1 MINLGKALIILRNQQ
16 KFSPSIHTN
25 SNLHKFIKK
34 NYLSTSQNKSKKS
47 SDKID
52 LRSEFQDM
60 INETKISEEEVQN
73 TNKEEQIKLKH
84 SMDQAKKDF
93 DAKQENLKN
102 EWEKNRHSN
111 AEEDKDSEIK
121 INHIKK
127 KFTSAFFFN
136 KEKPQGK
143 EEQGGKNSN
152 DKNDEEEKNPES
164 LEPSKFSKFVSGFA
178 KVWRET
184 FPGEEN
190 VELLLEKRKLEA
202 QILKSKIKEPTE
214 EEIQQI
220 EESIPEW
227 KRGAVVFVMDQPAE
241 ETVSFFDVAKRNLKS
256 HVKNL
261 KIYKEAQESLQN
273 SEISLLV
280 EDLKT
285 SYTNVRENLKES
297 QNPFFVV
304 SRDLID
310 RVNFKS
316 PSSLATQVMRKH
328 DPNFE
333 LVLFEKEVDAIFKQL
348 MMAYVKDDLD
358 TVRLVAGD
366 MALAVLTNDI
376 KSRRERVRLYIKIY
390 FKIY

>member
-1 MINLGKALIILRNQQ
+1 MINFGKTLINLKNQQ
-16 KFSPSIHTN
+16 KYLTSIRAYN
-25 SNLHKFIKK
+25 NLPNFIKK
-34 NYLSTSQNKSKKS
+34 NYLSTSQNKSNKS
-47 SDKID
+47 SEKID

-60 INETKISEEEVQN
+60 LKETKISEEEVQN
-73 TNKEEQIKLKH
+73 RKKEEEMKLKET
-84 SMDQAKKDF
+84 MDQAKKDF

-102 EWEKNRHSN
+102 EWEKKRHSN
-111 AEEDKDSEIK
+111 AEEDQESDLK

-127 KFTSAFFFN
+127 KFTSAFYFN
-136 KEKPQGK
+136 KDKPEGK
-143 EEQGGKNSN
+143 EEKGEKNSS
-152 DKNDEEEKNPES
+152 DKNEETEKIS
-164 LEPSKFSKFVSGFA
+164 EPSEPTKFSKFLSGFA

-214 EEIQQI
+214 EEIEQI
-220 EESIPEW
+220 EASIPEW
-227 KRGAVVFVMDQPAE
+227 KRGAVVLVMDQPPE
-241 ETVSFFDVAKRNLKS
+241 EAASFFDVAKRNLKS

-273 SEISLLV
+273 SELSLLV

-304 SRDLID
+304 SRDLMD

-316 PSSLATQVMRKH
+316 PSALATQVMRKH

-376 KSRRERVRLYIKIY
+376 KSRRERVRIV
-390 FKIY
+390 

>member
-1 MINLGKALIILRNQQ
+1 LTL
-16 KFSPSIHTN
+16 
-25 SNLHKFIKK
+25 
-34 NYLSTSQNKSKKS
+34 
-47 SDKID
+47 
-52 LRSEFQDM
+52 
-60 INETKISEEEVQN
+60 
-73 TNKEEQIKLKH
+73 
-84 SMDQAKKDF
+84 
-93 DAKQENLKN
+93 
-102 EWEKNRHSN
+102 
-111 AEEDKDSEIK
+111 
-121 INHIKK
+121 
-127 KFTSAFFFN
+127 AFNFN
-136 KEKPQGK
+136 KEKPEGK
-143 EEQGGKNSN
+143 EEKIEKNSS
-152 DKNDEEEKNPES
+152 DKNEENEKNSET
-164 LEPSKFSKFVSGFA
+164 LEPSKISKFLSSFA

-202 QILKSKIKEPTE
+202 KILKSKIKEPTE

-220 EESIPEW
+220 EASVPEW
-227 KRGAVVFVMDQPAE
+227 KRGAVVFVLDQPAE
-241 ETVSFFDVAKRNLKS
+241 ETASFFDVAKRNLKS
-256 HVKNL
+256 HFKNL
-261 KIYKEAQESLQN
+261 KIYKEAQESLKN
-273 SEISLLV
+273 SELSLLV

-297 QNPFFVV
+297 QNSFFVV

-333 LVLFEKEVDAIFKQL
+333 LILFEKEVDAIFKQL

-376 KSRRERVRLYIKIY
+376 KSRRERVSRNKNLNFFI
-390 FKIY
+390 F